1 VFDAQ
6 SQFAMFEQKRQG
18 AVDVI
23 GGGDRI
29 SGDRVAELAEVL
41 QKCVK
46 QGQPRIVL
54 DLQGIAI
61 VDSAGLEVLL
71 DGHDEC
77 HRLGGALKLAN
88 PGALCSEVLKLTGVR
103 AKFEIFDDTGS
114 AVRSFLL

>member
-1 VFDAQ
+1 
-6 SQFAMFEQKRQG
+6 MFEQKRQG

-41 QKCVK
+41 QKCAK

-54 DLQGIAI
+54 NLHGIAI
-61 VDSAGLEVLL
+61 IDSAGLEVLL
-71 DGHDEC
+71 DAHDEFQ
-77 HRLGGALKLAN
+77 RLGGALKLAN
-88 PGALCSEVLKLTGVR
+88 SGALCSEVLKLTGVG
-103 AKFEIFDDTGS
+103 AKFELFDDTGS